1 MDMETLREY
10 CLRKAGAEES
20 FPFGEETLVFKVGG
34 KIFLLASLTEGNRFN
49 AKCDPDRAVE
59 LRERHE
65 EVQPGYHMNKR
76 HWNTIRMDGGLKAKE
91 IREMIDH
98 SYEIVVK
105 ALPKRVREGI
115 RGLT

>member
-1 MDMETLREY
+1 MNMEELREY
-10 CLRKAGAEES
+10 CLLKPGAEES

-49 AKCDPDRAVE
+49 AKCDPERAVE

-76 HWNTIRMDGGLKAKE
+76 HWNSVRMDGGWKVKE
-91 IREMIDH
+91 LRGMIDH

-105 ALPKRVREGI
+105 ALPKKVRDGMK
-115 RGLT
+115 RK

>member
-1 MDMETLREY
+1 MNMEELREY
-10 CLRKAGAEES
+10 CLQKPGAEES

-34 KIFLLASLTEGNRFN
+34 KIFLLASLTAGNRFN
-49 AKCDPDRAVE
+49 AKCDPERAVE

-76 HWNTIRMDGGLKAKE
+76 HWNTVRMDGALKARE

-98 SYEIVVK
+98 SYEIVL
-105 ALPKRVREGI
+105 AGLPKKVREGI
-115 RGLT
+115 ERIS

>member
-20 FPFGEETLVFKVGG
+20 FPFGEQTLVFKVGG
-34 KIFLLASLTEGNRFN
+34 KIFLLASLAEGNRFN

-59 LRERHE
+59 LRERYE

-76 HWNTIRMDGGLKAKE
+76 HWNTVRMDGGLKAKE
-91 IREMIDH
+91 IREMIHH

-105 ALPKRVREGI
+105 ALPKKLREGI
-115 RGLT
+115 ERLA

>member
-1 MDMETLREY
+1 MNMEELREH
-10 CLRKAGAEES
+10 CLRKPGAEEC

-34 KIFLLASLTEGNRFN
+34 KVFLIASLTDGNQFN
-49 AKCDPDRAVE
+49 VKCDPERAIE

-76 HWNTIRMDGGLKAKE
+76 HWNTVRMDGALKAKD

-98 SYEIVVK
+98 SYTIVVD
-105 ALPKRVREGI
+105 ALPKKVREK
-115 RGLT
+115 LV

>member
-20 FPFGEETLVFKVGG
+20 FPFGEQTLVFKVGG
-34 KIFLLASLTEGNRFN
+34 KIFLLASLAEGNRFN

-59 LRERHE
+59 LRERYE

-76 HWNTIRMDGGLKAKE
+76 HWNTVRMDGGLKAKE

-105 ALPKRVREGI
+105 ALPKKLREGI
-115 RGLT
+115 ERLA

>member
-1 MDMETLREY
+1 MEELREH
-10 CLRKAGAEES
+10 CLRKPGAEEC

-34 KIFLLASLTEGNRFN
+34 KVFLIASLTEGNQFN
-49 AKCDPDRAVE
+49 AKCDPERAVE

-76 HWNTIRMDGGLKAKE
+76 HWNTVRMDGALKARE

-98 SYEIVVK
+98 SYAIVLD
-105 ALPKRVREGI
+105 ALPKKLREK
-115 RGLT
+115 LT

>member
-10 CLRKAGAEES
+10 CLQKAGVEET

-76 HWNTIRMDGGLKAKE
+76 HWNTVRMDGSLKAKE

-98 SYEIVVK
+98 SYEIVV
-105 ALPKRVREGI
+105 AGLPKKVREEIGRI
-115 RGLT
+115 S